1 MTIPGVFSKMIPG
14 DDKVFEDYKITEDG
28 FVISYKNKVPKLLKF
43 QEDRDGY
50 YRVDLHFNH
59 THKKYMVHR
68 LVALQYVPNPENKP
82 QVNHINGNK
91 KDNRAC
97 NLEWVTGSEN
107 AKHAVNKNL
116 YNNRVKKVNQYDLDG
131 NFMKQWNSIREAKT
145 KLDLKNAHIS
155 QVCQGQRKT
164 AGGFIW
170 KYASNKT
177 KLTKEQ
183 VLEIRE
189 NKDNLNREQ
198 LAKKYKVSC
207 SCIQHIKRGRTWKD
221 VMPGE
226 PGDRF

>member
-1 MTIPGVFSKMIPG
+1 M
-14 DDKVFEDYKITEDG
+14 FEDYKITEDG
-28 FVISYKNKVPKLLKF
+28 FIVSYKGKEPKLLKL

-50 YRVDLHFNH
+50 YKVDLHFKGK
-59 THKKYMVHR
+59 HKKYFVHR
-68 LVALQYVPNPENKP
+68 LVAMQYLPNPENKP
-82 QVNHINGNK
+82 EVNHINGNK
-91 KDNRAC
+91 KDNRVS

-107 AKHAVNKNL
+107 AKHAVYKNL
-116 YNNRVKKVNQYDLDG
+116 YNKRGKKVNRYDLNG
-131 NFMKQWNSIREAKT
+131 NFIKQWSSIRKAKET
-145 KLDLKNAHIS
+145 LNWKNEHIS
-155 QVCQGQRKT
+155 QVCQGQRKK

-183 VLEIRE
+183 VLEIKE

-198 LAKKYKVSC
+198 LAKKYNVSC

-226 PGDRF
+226 LGDKF